1 MKRRGFLALGV
12 LSGLCG
18 CRREVRHPARRIVRA
33 GVQRRPAMSSVHLAE
48 ELGYFAD
55 SGISIR
61 FHEMPATAQ
70 TVPLLAGGQLDAAF
84 VGASPAVINA
94 VARGARI
101 RYVAGREI
109 VSTTCGHVGALYARR
124 SLFAGGALDLK
135 RLQGRRVAL
144 AGQTQISEFYLDSIL
159 ATAGMNSRDVHIAV
173 MRQPDAAAALIA
185 DRVDA
190 IVSSHFD
197 KDLQAMSP
205 KVVRLGELADLLP
218 GHQYSYIAFGPTLLD
233 GDRETGVR
241 FLIAYLR
248 GDEQFRRGRTPRFLE
263 DLARES
269 NMDLDAVRQG
279 CRDTVTPD
287 GSIDLRSL
295 ERFQTWAVRK
305 RYCPEEIEIG
315 RLIETGFLEEAHR
328 RLSAG
333 PDNSSQAAPG
343 GKG

>member
-1 MKRRGFLALGV
+1 
-12 LSGLCG
+12 
-18 CRREVRHPARRIVRA
+18 
-33 GVQRRPAMSSVHLAE
+33 MSSVHLAE

-101 RYVAGREI
+101 RYVAGRK
-109 VSTTCGHVGALYARR
+109 ALLRGRRWLRRSHARR

-248 GDEQFRRGRTPRFLE
+248 GAEQFRRGRTPRFLE

>member
-1 MKRRGFLALGV
+1 M
-12 LSGLCG
+12 
-18 CRREVRHPARRIVRA
+18 
-33 GVQRRPAMSSVHLAE
+33 
-48 ELGYFAD
+48 
-55 SGISIR
+55 
-61 FHEMPATAQ
+61 
-70 TVPLLAGGQLDAAF
+70 
-84 VGASPAVINA
+84 
-94 VARGARI
+94 
-101 RYVAGREI
+101 
-109 VSTTCGHVGALYARR
+109 
-124 SLFAGGALDLK
+124 K